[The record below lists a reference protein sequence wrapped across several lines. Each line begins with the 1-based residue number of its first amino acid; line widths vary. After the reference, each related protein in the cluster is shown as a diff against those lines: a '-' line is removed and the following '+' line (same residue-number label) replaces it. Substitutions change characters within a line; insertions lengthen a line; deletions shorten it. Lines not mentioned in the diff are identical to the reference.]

1 MAFGSINGGDD
12 SPMADINVTPLV
24 DVMLVLLIVFMITMP
39 VMTHSIH
46 LELPTASAKQVA
58 ENAAQ
63 PKDPLRLSIAADG
76 SYHLAE
82 GEKISLQDLESRL
95 QELAKTNPD
104 QVIAI
109 AADKNAQFDHVE
121 KALSA
126 VRDAGLSKVG
136 FVTEEKDRAQ
146 PQQ

>member
-1 MAFGSINGGDD
+1 
-12 SPMADINVTPLV
+12 
-24 DVMLVLLIVFMITMP
+24 
-39 VMTHSIH
+39 
-46 LELPTASAKQVA
+46 
-58 ENAAQ
+58 
-63 PKDPLRLSIAADG
+63 
-76 SYHLAE
+76 LAE

>member
-1 MAFGSINGGDD
+1 MAFGSMNGGDD

-39 VMTHSIH
+39 VMTHSIP

-63 PKDPLRLSIAADG
+63 PKDPLPISADG

-82 GEKISLQDLESRL
+82 GEPITLQALESQL
-95 QELAKTNPD
+95 QQLAKTNPD

-109 AADKNAQFDHVE
+109 AADKNAQFDYVE

-136 FVTEEKDRAQ
+136 FVTEEKERTQ

>member
-1 MAFGSINGGDD
+1 MAFGSMNSGDD

-39 VMTHSIH
+39 VMTHSIP
-46 LELPTASAKQVA
+46 LELPTASSKQVE
-58 ENAAQ
+58 ENAPQ
-63 PKDPLRLSIAADG
+63 PKDPLRISISADG

-82 GEKISLQDLESRL
+82 GEKITLQMLETQLL
-95 QELAKTNPD
+95 QEGKENPNR
-104 QVIAI
+104 VIAI
-109 AADKNAQFDHVE
+109 AADKNAQFDYVE

-136 FVTEEKDRAQ
+136 FVTEEK
-146 PQQ
+146 PPE